1 MASGPVI
8 LWQINGE
15 EIERVADF
23 IFLGCKITA
32 DGDCSHE
39 IKTCLLLGR
48 KTMKNL
54 DSILKSRDITLL
66 TKAMF
71 FPVITYGCE
80 SWTIRRLSTK
90 EFMLSNCGSRFLW
103 VLWMAGRS
111 NQSVLKEINPEY
123 LLEGLMLKLKL
134 QYFGHLMWRAGSLE
148 KTLRRGKIE
157 GGRRRGRQRMRCLD
171 GITNTMD
178 INLSKFQEIVKDGKA

>member
-1 MASGPVI
+1 MASGPII

-39 IKTCLLLGR
+39 IKMCLLLGR

-54 DSILKSRDITLL
+54 DSILESRDITLL

-103 VLWMAGRS
+103 VPWMAGRS

-148 KTLRRGKIE
+148 KTLRMGKIE
-157 GGRRRGRQRMRCLD
+157 GGRRRRQRMRWLD

-178 INLSKFQEIVKDGKA
+178 MNLSKFQEIVKDGKA